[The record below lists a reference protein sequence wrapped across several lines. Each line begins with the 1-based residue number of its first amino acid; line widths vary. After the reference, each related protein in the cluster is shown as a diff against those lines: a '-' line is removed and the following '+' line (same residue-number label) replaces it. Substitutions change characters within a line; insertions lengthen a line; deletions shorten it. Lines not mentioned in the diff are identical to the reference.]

1 MQYTLEFSVDTFP
14 FWSGAKET
22 VNAVRKANKMD
33 ELQLLI
39 EENFS
44 NQIPSQTVI
53 NDFVWFNSDFI
64 FSQLGIE
71 P

>member
-1 MQYTLEFSVDTFP
+1 MNYTLEFSVDTFP
-14 FWSGAKET
+14 FWCGAKET

-39 EENFS
+39 EDHFS

-71 P
+71 S

>member
-71 P
+71 Q

>member
-1 MQYTLEFSVDTFP
+1 MKYTTEFSVDTFP

-22 VNAVRKANKMD
+22 INAVRKANKMD